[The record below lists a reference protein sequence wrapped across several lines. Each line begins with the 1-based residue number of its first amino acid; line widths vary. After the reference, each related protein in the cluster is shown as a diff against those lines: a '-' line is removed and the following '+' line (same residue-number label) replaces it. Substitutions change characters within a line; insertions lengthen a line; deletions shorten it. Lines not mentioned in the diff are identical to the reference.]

1 MKKGLLLLVLLPNL
15 LLAQLDASYYLDS
28 NHPYDPKIPTPAS
41 VLGYEVG
48 QWHVSHDKLVQ
59 YMTILAASS
68 DRVTIENRGNTYE
81 DRPLLLL
88 TITHPDNHQNI
99 GQIQKQHLQLSE
111 PSGSSLA
118 LETMPLVV
126 YQGFSIHGN
135 EPSGANAGLLAAYHL
150 VASQAPETEQLLQ
163 DVVILFDPSYNPDGL
178 QRFAYWAN
186 TNKNQNL
193 TTDNND
199 REYSEVWPRGRTNH
213 YHFDL
218 NRDWLPA
225 QLPESQARIES
236 FTNWLPNILTDHHEM
251 GTDAT
256 FFFQP
261 GIQSRVHPLTPK
273 MNQTLT
279 KEIGTYHAEALNK
292 IGSLYYTEESYDD
305 FYYGKGSTYP
315 DVNGSIGILFEQAS
329 SRGHIQDSD
338 NGVLTFP
345 FTVRNQLTAAFSTLK
360 AAQNMRVKLLRY
372 MRDFYKDARQEA
384 AKNKSKAI
392 VFGQTKDPVSAYKL
406 AEILERHKI
415 KVHQLNKPFTHKGK
429 TYHPETSYVV
439 PLEQKKNKLI
449 RGMFEKRTQFEDSLF
464 YDISGWTFPLAFN
477 LQYDF
482 VNNTSMAGAQI
493 EKLTTPEGSITSTS
507 NYAYLFEAHGYDTPA
522 ALYELMEA
530 GIRIKTALKSFAS
543 EGTAFDYGTYMIPVK
558 NQSLDK
564 NELYAILQKAA
575 KETHIRIDGV
585 NTGHT
590 QGIDLGSRDFTTVKK
605 PEIALLVGDGVRSYD
620 AGEIWHILD
629 VRHQITITKIDI
641 RNLGRNDLSRYTHFI
656 IPNFSGSGLNA
667 HAKKIKEFVKEGG
680 TVIGYRYTTK
690 WLDKNEFIKL
700 DFIDQSQIAKGISF
714 EDKGSFRGAQQ
725 TGGAIF
731 NAKIDRS
738 HPINFGYQN
747 TTLPLFRNSNL
758 YIKADEQSYNNPIQ
772 YTSDPLLSGYISE
785 ENLATLKNTVP
796 FKVSRLGKG
805 KVIALTDNTNFRAFW
820 FGTNRILTNAIY
832 LSDKM

>member
-1 MKKGLLLLVLLPNL
+1 MKKGLYLLALLPSL

-28 NHPYDPKIPTPAS
+28 DHPYDPKIPTPAS

-48 QWHVSHDKLVQ
+48 QWHVSHDKLAH

-68 DRVTIENRGNTYE
+68 DRVVIENRGKTYE

-88 TITHPDNHQNI
+88 TITHPDNHKNI
-99 GQIQKQHLQLSE
+99 DQIQKQHLQLSE

-118 LETMPLVV
+118 LDAMPLVV

-150 VASQAPETEQLLQ
+150 VASQAAETEQLLR
-163 DVVILFDPSYNPDGL
+163 DIVILFDPSYNPDGL

-279 KEIGTYHAEALNK
+279 KEIGSYHAEALNK

-345 FTVRNQLTAAFSTLK
+345 FTVRNQLTTAFSTLK

-372 MRDFYKDARQEA
+372 MRDFYMDARQEA
-384 AKNKSKAI
+384 AKSKSKAI

-415 KVHQLNKPFTHKGK
+415 IIHQLDKPFTYKGK
-429 TYHPETSYVV
+429 TYRPEGSYVV

-482 VNNTSMAGAQI
+482 VNNTSMAGPQI
-493 EKLTTPEGSITSTS
+493 EKLTTPEGSITS
-507 NYAYLFEAHGYDTPA
+507 
-522 ALYELMEA
+522 
-530 GIRIKTALKSFAS
+530 
-543 EGTAFDYGTYMIPVK
+543 
-558 NQSLDK
+558 
-564 NELYAILQKAA
+564 
-575 KETHIRIDGV
+575 
-585 NTGHT
+585 
-590 QGIDLGSRDFTTVKK
+590 
-605 PEIALLVGDGVRSYD
+605 
-620 AGEIWHILD
+620 
-629 VRHQITITKIDI
+629 
-641 RNLGRNDLSRYTHFI
+641 
-656 IPNFSGSGLNA
+656 
-667 HAKKIKEFVKEGG
+667 
-680 TVIGYRYTTK
+680 
-690 WLDKNEFIKL
+690 
-700 DFIDQSQIAKGISF
+700 IS
-714 EDKGSFRGAQQ
+714 
-725 TGGAIF
+725 T
-731 NAKIDRS
+731 
-738 HPINFGYQN
+738 
-747 TTLPLFRNSNL
+747 
-758 YIKADEQSYNNPIQ
+758 
-772 YTSDPLLSGYISE
+772 
-785 ENLATLKNTVP
+785 
-796 FKVSRLGKG
+796 
-805 KVIALTDNTNFRAFW
+805 
-820 FGTNRILTNAIY
+820 
-832 LSDKM
+832 